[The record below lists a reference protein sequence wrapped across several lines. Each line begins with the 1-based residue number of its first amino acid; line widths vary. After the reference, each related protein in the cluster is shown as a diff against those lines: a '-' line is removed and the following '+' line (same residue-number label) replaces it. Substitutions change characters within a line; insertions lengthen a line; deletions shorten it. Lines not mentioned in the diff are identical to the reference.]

1 MKRFR
6 KTAVWILALFLFTG
20 TRYGIPFAEAAFDET
35 EAVHI
40 NAGEIEDATIAIGTH
55 LISLHAMNDTIYG
68 IAVQSAEESGQQKI
82 YYKSELG
89 NSGWY
94 DISGASSL
102 DAICPKGNAV
112 EIATIQELFFTHH
125 TRSDGITYDLR
136 TSQAVNLLDIVSP
149 YDVDKI
155 PELDSFR
162 NQYQALEKRKA
173 DTGLLD
179 DFLEEE
185 RNRTLDESMQNCNS
199 QLARL
204 QSFYQ
209 SLAGSGRQQSELAPV
224 LQIMEKID
232 AQRRFASYT
241 RIKAGLEELMDHVSE
256 DAALGENADLQEAL
270 GDCLKK
276 LQSRLDE
283 LEGRRREEG
292 ETALSRT
299 EYQLEQELLEA
310 VENGAGN
317 SVLEELS
324 ALYHVRDGIHVDME
338 QEKAFLDERLLPI
351 AEQLYETTGDRI
363 AENEWKYYETLREQ
377 LDTERQENPEILR
390 LQEELDRLKAEKG
403 NALDENDL
411 ARAAELEQQFL
422 DTSASLQ
429 SLENDGIYGP
439 ESMMSKI
446 QEQKEETLKLIHGP
460 DSSMEELQTYVEGMQ
475 ALCTIYPGMAF
486 AALEEIS
493 EEMYIV
499 QSATEGSTIY
509 DTLIDQCDEV
519 LEASADT
526 GRRQDDILHI
536 LTQESGCVIT
546 EDRIDGDLTEQNLA
560 LCTLSAYCEQS
571 QEAEAYRL
579 LEQLSSALAVQDESS
594 VFRVLSIPGRDG
606 SDTGREQYAPA
617 EQVAAW
623 CSLRYV
629 WSEDR
634 REAVL
639 AKGSRYYIFTAFD
652 DLVLR
657 EKGQT
662 ETLPAPAPFQRT
674 VYLPGSYVEEN
685 FSCRIQELAGT
696 GYGIIVDQSVQEMA
710 LEICKRLL

>member
-1 MKRFR
+1 
-6 KTAVWILALFLFTG
+6 
-20 TRYGIPFAEAAFDET
+20 
-35 EAVHI
+35 
-40 NAGEIEDATIAIGTH
+40 
-55 LISLHAMNDTIYG
+55 
-68 IAVQSAEESGQQKI
+68 
-82 YYKSELG
+82 
-89 NSGWY
+89 
-94 DISGASSL
+94 
-102 DAICPKGNAV
+102 
-112 EIATIQELFFTHH
+112 
-125 TRSDGITYDLR
+125 
-136 TSQAVNLLDIVSP
+136 
-149 YDVDKI
+149 
-155 PELDSFR
+155 
-162 NQYQALEKRKA
+162 
-173 DTGLLD
+173 
-179 DFLEEE
+179 
-185 RNRTLDESMQNCNS
+185 
-199 QLARL
+199 
-204 QSFYQ
+204 
-209 SLAGSGRQQSELAPV
+209 
-224 LQIMEKID
+224 
-232 AQRRFASYT
+232 
-241 RIKAGLEELMDHVSE
+241 
-256 DAALGENADLQEAL
+256 
-270 GDCLKK
+270 
-276 LQSRLDE
+276 
-283 LEGRRREEG
+283 
-292 ETALSRT
+292 
-299 EYQLEQELLEA
+299 
-310 VENGAGN
+310 
-317 SVLEELS
+317 
-324 ALYHVRDGIHVDME
+324 
-338 QEKAFLDERLLPI
+338 
-351 AEQLYETTGDRI
+351 
-363 AENEWKYYETLREQ
+363 
-377 LDTERQENPEILR
+377 
-390 LQEELDRLKAEKG
+390 
-403 NALDENDL
+403 
-411 ARAAELEQQFL
+411 
-422 DTSASLQ
+422 
-429 SLENDGIYGP
+429 
-439 ESMMSKI
+439 MSKI

>member
-1 MKRFR
+1 
-6 KTAVWILALFLFTG
+6 
-20 TRYGIPFAEAAFDET
+20 
-35 EAVHI
+35 
-40 NAGEIEDATIAIGTH
+40 
-55 LISLHAMNDTIYG
+55 
-68 IAVQSAEESGQQKI
+68 
-82 YYKSELG
+82 
-89 NSGWY
+89 
-94 DISGASSL
+94 
-102 DAICPKGNAV
+102 
-112 EIATIQELFFTHH
+112 
-125 TRSDGITYDLR
+125 
-136 TSQAVNLLDIVSP
+136 
-149 YDVDKI
+149 
-155 PELDSFR
+155 
-162 NQYQALEKRKA
+162 
-173 DTGLLD
+173 
-179 DFLEEE
+179 
-185 RNRTLDESMQNCNS
+185 
-199 QLARL
+199 
-204 QSFYQ
+204 
-209 SLAGSGRQQSELAPV
+209 
-224 LQIMEKID
+224 
-232 AQRRFASYT
+232 
-241 RIKAGLEELMDHVSE
+241 MDHVSE
-256 DAALGENADLQEAL
+256 DSALGENADLQEAL

-310 VENGAGN
+310 LENGAGN

-377 LDTERQENPEILR
+377 LDTERQENQEILR

-422 DTSASLQ
+422 DTSDSLQ
-429 SLENDGIYGP
+429 SLEDDGIYGP

-546 EDRIDGDLTEQNLA
+546 EDRIDGNLTEQNLA

-579 LEQLSSALAVQDESS
+579 LEQLSSTLAIQDGGS
-594 VFRVLSIPGRDG
+594 VFQVLSIPGRDG

-623 CSLRYV
+623 CSLRFV